1 MLLLAAAAIAVSAPD
16 SAPRTAAA
24 PVVQARATVRILNG
38 TRIRFEVGQDRETPP
53 LRPARIRAPDGPQPA
68 QLIEFE

>member
-16 SAPRTAAA
+16 SASRTAVA
-24 PVVQARATVRILNG
+24 PVVQARAAVRILSG
-38 TRIRFEVGQDRETPP
+38 TRIRFEGGLDRETPP
-53 LRPARIRAPDGPQPA
+53 LRPARIRAPNGQQPA

>member
-1 MLLLAAAAIAVSAPD
+1 MLLLATAAIAVSAPD

-24 PVVQARATVRILNG
+24 PVVQARATVTILAA
-38 TRIRFEVGQDRETPP
+38 TRIRFEGARDLETPP
-53 LRPARIRAPDGPQPA
+53 LRPARIRAPNGQQPA